1 MILERLVIRN
11 FRQFKGEQEI
21 IFSDNREKNVTLIH
35 AENGF
40 GKTTLLN
47 AILWALYGHK
57 GLTPDFEG
65 KDQLI
70 HNGMAYS
77 YRNKPNELEATVH
90 LTFSHDGARYMLSR
104 AINLAEQNVDPR
116 ENRMS
121 LDILQNGQTF
131 PNVDRPQHRINA
143 IIPDGISKFLFFN
156 GERIDALGLD
166 KNKEQVTEAIHQMLG
181 LKLLR
186 STIEDLNHN
195 NVRGRFRREL
205 ADKTS
210 DEKRDLI
217 DRQAEQEKKKE
228 QAETKLSTAQD
239 EIQAIDNEI
248 VTIEAKLAANKE
260 THQLQAKR
268 AQLQRQKDELSARV
282 DGVNKRLTKLIAE
295 DGYTLF
301 TTELVAKGK
310 AIMKDLR
317 AKNQIPAPVLDTFL
331 QQLLDEG
338 ICICERCLEPGSNE
352 YEAVKKKLSN
362 APNQDFNNA
371 VSALDHAVG
380 ILEGV
385 AETTRENL
393 QQLTRERVELTQRI
407 RAIEGELEDIHQKVG
422 SKDDEKVKELEESR
436 RAKALKRDEL
446 TSRCGALKK
455 EIEIAAEAIAKLQ
468 GQIRRMEDQEEQ
480 AMQAQRR
487 VDAVEECSR
496 VVSELLQ
503 AETEELRPILN
514 DTISEHFSNIVIHD
528 YWAELTEE
536 FHLRIR
542 HKIVSDEDE
551 TLEENVNLGSG
562 MRQVM
567 LLVFVS
573 SLLALARER
582 SQIPTILKN
591 LSGNEYP
598 LITDSPFGQLDKN
611 LRSGVASYVPQLAP
625 QIVILVTPTQ
635 YEGPVEEALRK
646 TNRTAKR
653 YYLAYHGPQNSLS
666 KGANATL
673 KIEGNEYQQY
683 FASDEEFTEIKELG
697 Q

>member
-11 FRQFKGEQEI
+11 FRQFKGEHEI

-65 KDQLI
+65 KEHLI
-70 HNGMAYS
+70 HNGLAHS
-77 YRNKPNELEATVH
+77 YRDKPNELEAMVH
-90 LTFSHDGARYMLSR
+90 LTFTHDGARFMLSR
-104 AINLAEQNVDPR
+104 KLNLAEQKVDPKKD
-116 ENRMS
+116 RMS
-121 LDILQNGQTF
+121 LETLRDGQTF
-131 PNVDRPQHRINA
+131 DLDRPQHRIQA
-143 IIPDGISKFLFFN
+143 IIPEGISKFLFFN
-156 GERIDALGLD
+156 GERIDELGLD
-166 KNKEQVTEAIHQMLG
+166 KNRGQVTEAIHQMLG
-181 LKLLR
+181 LKLLQ

-195 NVRGRFRREL
+195 NVRGKFRREL

-210 DEKRDLI
+210 DEKCDLI
-217 DRQAEQEKKKE
+217 DQQAEQEKKKE
-228 QAETKLSTAQD
+228 QAETKLSTAQG

-260 THQLQAKR
+260 THELQAKR
-268 AQLQRQKDELSARV
+268 AQLQRQKDELSARA

-317 AKNQIPAPVLDTFL
+317 SKNQIPAPVLDTFL

-338 ICICERCLEPGSNE
+338 TCICERCLEPGSDE

-385 AETTRENL
+385 AETTRDNL
-393 QQLTRERVELTQRI
+393 QQLTRERAELTQRI

-446 TSRCGALKK
+446 TSRCGSLKK
-455 EIEIAAEAIAKLQ
+455 EIEIAAEAISKLQ
-468 GQIRRMEDQEEQ
+468 NQIRKMEDQEDK

-487 VDAVEECSR
+487 VDAVEECTR
-496 VVSELLQ
+496 VISELLQ
-503 AETEELRPILN
+503 AETEELRPLLN
-514 DTISEHFSNIVIHD
+514 DEISEHFSKIIDRD
-528 YWAELTEE
+528 YRAELSED
-536 FHLRIR
+536 FDLRIR
-542 HKIVSDEDE
+542 SWIGDADDERVEQDVALS
-551 TLEENVNLGSG
+551 TGQ
-562 MRQVM
+562 RQVK
-567 LLVFVS
+567 LLVFIA
-573 SLLALARER
+573 SLLALAKRR
-582 SQIPTILKN
+582 SEIPTILRG
-591 LSGNEYP
+591 LSGSEYP
-598 LITDSPFGQLDKN
+598 LVTDAPFGN
-611 LRSGVASYVPQLAP
+611 ISVFRAGISRWVPNLAP
-625 QIVILVTPTQ
+625 QVTILLTPSQ
-635 YEGPVEEALRK
+635 YDGDVEKALRE
-646 TNRTAKR
+646 TGRVAKR
-653 YYLAYHGPQNSLS
+653 YYLAYHGPENSLRQ
-666 KGANATL
+666 GANATL
-673 KIEGNEYQQY
+673 TVEGKEYQQY
-683 FASDEEFTEIKELG
+683 FSSDEEFTEIKEL
-697 Q
+697 

>member
-11 FRQFKGEQEI
+11 FRQFKGEHEI

-47 AILWALYGHK
+47 AILWALYGHR

-65 KDQLI
+65 KEYLI
-70 HNGMAYS
+70 HNGLAHS
-77 YRNKPNELEATVH
+77 YRNKPSELEAMVH
-90 LTFSHDGARYMLSR
+90 LTFTHDGARYMLSR
-104 AINLAEQNVDPR
+104 ALNLAEQKVDPKKD
-116 ENRMS
+116 RMS
-121 LDILQNGQTF
+121 LETLRDGQTF
-131 PNVDRPQHRINA
+131 NLDRPQHRIQA
-143 IIPDGISKFLFFN
+143 IIPEGISKFLFFN
-156 GERIDALGLD
+156 GERIDELGLD
-166 KNKEQVTEAIHQMLG
+166 KNRGQVTEAIHQMLG
-181 LKLLR
+181 LNLLQ
-186 STIEDLNHN
+186 STIDDLNHN
-195 NVRGRFRREL
+195 NVRGKFRKEL

-217 DRQAEQEKKKE
+217 DQQAKQEKKKE
-228 QAETKLSTAQD
+228 QAETKLSTAQE

-260 THQLQAKR
+260 THELQAKR
-268 AQLQRQKDELSARV
+268 AQLQRQKAELGARA

-317 AKNQIPAPVLDTFL
+317 SKNQIPAPVLDTFL

-338 ICICERCLEPGSNE
+338 ICICERCLEPGSDE

-385 AETTRENL
+385 AETTRDNL

-407 RAIEGELEDIHQKVG
+407 RAIEGELDDIHQKVG

-446 TSRCGALKK
+446 TSRCGSLKK
-455 EIEIAAEAIAKLQ
+455 EIEITAEAISKLQ
-468 GQIRRMEDQEEQ
+468 NQIRKMEDQEEK

-487 VDAVEECSR
+487 VDAVEECTR
-496 VVSELLQ
+496 VISELLQ
-503 AETEELRPILN
+503 AETEELRPLLN
-514 DTISEHFSNIVIHD
+514 DEISEHFSKIIDRD
-528 YWAELTEE
+528 YRAELSEDYD
-536 FHLRIR
+536 LRIR
-542 HKIVSDEDE
+542 SWVGDADDERVEQDVALS
-551 TLEENVNLGSG
+551 TGQ
-562 MRQVM
+562 RQVK
-567 LLVFVS
+567 LLVFIA
-573 SLLALARER
+573 SLLALAKRR
-582 SQIPTILKN
+582 SEIPTILRG
-591 LSGNEYP
+591 LSGSEYP
-598 LITDSPFGQLDKN
+598 LVTDAPFGN
-611 LRSGVASYVPQLAP
+611 ISVFRAGISRWVPNLAP
-625 QIVILVTPTQ
+625 QVTILLTPSQ
-635 YEGPVEEALRK
+635 YDGDVEKALRE
-646 TNRTAKR
+646 TGRVAKR
-653 YYLAYHGPQNSLS
+653 YYLAYHGPENSLRQ
-666 KGANATL
+666 GANATL
-673 KIEGNEYQQY
+673 TIEGKEYQQY
-683 FASDEEFTEIKELG
+683 FSSDEEFTEIKEL
-697 Q
+697 